1 MSDKRFPLLRQ
12 ASATGYWSALLLGL
26 LITPSAQGSEDDS
39 CLASARTPNERVY
52 CQVMSQG
59 AGQSLPSLVD
69 FRRND
74 PQVQRLLLKRPA
86 AALGIALPDQAEP
99 RKPLSGSTAEAT
111 RPPPS
116 RDRDRSAG
124 SGTGG
129 DESLAQCQLKGA
141 TISCNGKKTY
151 KLVANQQNR
160 ELADGALALT
170 NRLDLP
176 GFEGDPGD
184 NAEVRAYLS
193 GAYDRYIAGMLSIGL
208 GANTMS
214 FTRFHRAFY
223 RMQEE
228 RVDFAGRMEE
238 TFQLLKKDKQT
249 LGVQDH
255 YTDELPRDLNACA
268 EAGRGIIVCDDIATN
283 WVYRLQR

>member
-1 MSDKRFPLLRQ
+1 MSDKRFPLLHQ
-12 ASATGYWSALLLGL
+12 APATGYWSALLLVL
-26 LITPSAQGSEDDS
+26 LSTPPGQASEDES
-39 CLASARTPNERVY
+39 CLASAQSPNERVY
-52 CQVMSQG
+52 CQVVSQG

-74 PQVQRLLLKRPA
+74 PQVQLLLLKRPA
-86 AALGIALPDQAEP
+86 AALGIVLADQSESP
-99 RKPLSGSTAEAT
+99 KPPSGPTAEAT
-111 RPPPS
+111 RPLPS
-116 RDRDRSAG
+116 HDRDRSVG
-124 SGTGG
+124 SGTSGG
-129 DESLAQCQLKGA
+129 DPLARCQLKGA
-141 TISCNGKKTY
+141 TISCHGKTY

-160 ELADGALALT
+160 ELADGALALA

-176 GFEGDPGD
+176 GFEGGPGD
-184 NAEVRAYLS
+184 DAEVRAYLS

-255 YTDELPRDLNACA
+255 YTDKLPQDLNACA
-268 EAGRGIIVCDDIATN
+268 EAGRGLIVCDDIATN
-283 WVYRLQR
+283 WVYRRQR